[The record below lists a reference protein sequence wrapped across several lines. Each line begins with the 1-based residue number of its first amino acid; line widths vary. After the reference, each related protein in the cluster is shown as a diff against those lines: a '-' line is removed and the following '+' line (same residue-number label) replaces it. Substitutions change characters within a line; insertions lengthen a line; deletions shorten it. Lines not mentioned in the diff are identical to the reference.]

1 MLTLLVIVS
10 HQLNGSAPRSRLST
24 SSRVTKSP
32 VVHPLSIQ
40 PLTKCPSRNSFIF
53 KTIHFDGGVYP
64 LYVQTFRRLD
74 AFPSY
79 PLSFHILEHSFALF
93 CTYKNHNS
101 FVSKR
106 FRTLRQ
112 KTQLPEAGEG
122 MPT

>member
-1 MLTLLVIVS
+1 MLTS
-10 HQLNGSAPRSRLST
+10 HVVASPQSDRTTPRSPLPAT
-24 SSRVTKSP
+24 SHVTKIP
-32 VVHPLSIQ
+32 VAHPLSIQ
-40 PLTKCPSRNSFIF
+40 QVTKCFSPNSFVF